1 GSHMSTKP
9 VKDNSKMK
17 SRSARAGIS
26 FPIGRIHRHLREGRY
41 AERISSDAPV
51 YLAAV
56 LENVVAEVFR
66 EACNHRDKKSQKRI
80 VPNHIL
86 TALRKDKELATIFAN
101 VTIREGGVARSAKE
115 GREGK
120 GSHRSQDL

>member
-1 GSHMSTKP
+1 MSDALK
-9 VKDNSKMK
+9 KSQK
-17 SRSARAGIS
+17 SRSVRAGIN

-66 EACNHRDKKSQKRI
+66 EAYNHRDKKAQKRI
-80 VPNHIL
+80 IPSQIL
-86 TALRKDKELATIFAN
+86 NAIRKDKELNSIFAN
-101 VTIREGGVARSAKE
+101 VTIRDGGVARPEKSE
-115 GREGK
+115 RERRE
-120 GSHRSQDL
+120 SHRSQNY